1 MENLDL
7 WSLYHRLFMSAI
19 KREFKRISKRNR
31 QSKGDYQTTTARKRT
46 MKLLI
51 KLLFILYLPYQ
62 YFDILRSIQSALIL
76 IKYPILSTLVSFMNI
91 GVFFQFI
98 PGCERSLPRL
108 FRQKELIPPAKLTF
122 ILSCSL
128 IFNVRPLCIS
138 IKHTRIHAILLLWLS
153 IKIIESLSPSSGFMF
168 FP

>member
-1 MENLDL
+1 MAVGKIFSKDGFDRRWL
-7 WSLYHRLFMSAI
+7 WLKAVWFIDQCFLSYW
-19 KREFKRISKRNR
+19 RI
-31 QSKGDYQTTTARKRT
+31 YE
-46 MKLLI
+46 
-51 KLLFILYLPYQ
+51 YLWNYYFLRYK

-76 IKYPILSTLVSFMNI
+76 IKSPILSTLVSFRNI

-98 PGCERSLPRL
+98 PGYERSLPRL

-128 IFNVRPLCIS
+128 ISHVRPLCIS
-138 IKHTRIHAILLLWLS
+138 IKHTRIHTILLLWLS
-153 IKIIESLSPSSGFMF
+153 IKIIESLSSSGFMF

>member
-1 MENLDL
+1 MIYRPMLFILLKNL
-7 WSLYHRLFMSAI
+7 WIF
-19 KREFKRISKRNR
+19 
-31 QSKGDYQTTTARKRT
+31 
-46 MKLLI
+46 MKLLFLRY
-51 KLLFILYLPYQ
+51 K

-76 IKYPILSTLVSFMNI
+76 IKYPILSTPVSFMNI
-91 GVFFQFI
+91 GALFQFV
-98 PGCERSLPRL
+98 PGYERSLPRL

-138 IKHTRIHAILLLWLS
+138 IKHTRIHAILLLLLS

>member
-1 MENLDL
+1 M
-7 WSLYHRLFMSAI
+7 AVG
-19 KREFKRISKRNR
+19 KKISKDGFDRR
-31 QSKGDYQTTTARKRT
+31 WLWLKAVW
-46 MKLLI
+46 
-51 KLLFILYLPYQ
+51 FIDQCFLSHWRIYEYLWNYYFLRYK

-76 IKYPILSTLVSFMNI
+76 IKSPILSTPVSFMNI

-98 PGCERSLPRL
+98 PGYERSLPRL

-128 IFNVRPLCIS
+128 ISHVRPLCIS
-138 IKHTRIHAILLLWLS
+138 IKHTRIHTILLLWLS
-153 IKIIESLSPSSGFMF
+153 IKIIESLSSLGFMF